1 MKKDFRV
8 QFGNVW
14 KHPELHFDGTY
25 NPASEIIHLYGEMKK
40 EDADKL
46 INFFESY
53 GAKCITEVVEEVYC
67 GDVNINVNPSIKGVT
82 LEFDTS
88 EMDRL
93 EID

>member
-1 MKKDFRV
+1 MKKDFRI

-14 KHPELHFDGTY
+14 EHPELHFDGNY

-53 GAKCITEVVEEVYC
+53 GAKCITEEVYC
-67 GDVNINVNPSIKGVT
+67 EDVNPSIKGVT

-93 EID
+93 EIN

>member
-1 MKKDFRV
+1 MKNDFRV
-8 QFGNVW
+8 QFGTVW

-25 NPASEIIHLYGEMKK
+25 NPASEIIHLYGEMVK

-53 GAKCITEVVEEVYC
+53 GAKCITYVEEKAFY
-67 GDVNINVNPSIKGVT
+67 GNTNIKEVT

-93 EID
+93 EIN